1 MIWTFD
7 QEVSN
12 RGPPAGMRRFGNVA
26 FFSRRPKQPRASVAD
41 LAAGNPV
48 WCRDSEIPSLAS
60 RASSELMFRNR
71 RQPRPRLIQRS
82 STRFTPSSCI
92 SGGLG
97 YPLLPE
103 PASTPR

>member
-48 WCRDSEIPSLAS
+48 WCRDSEIRSLAS
-60 RASSELMFRNR
+60 RASSELMFRDR
-71 RQPRPRLIQRS
+71 RELHLRRA
-82 STRFTPSSCI
+82 
-92 SGGLG
+92 LG
-97 YPLLPE
+97 YPLFPE
-103 PASTPR
+103 AASTP

>member
-12 RGPPAGMRRFGNVA
+12 RGPPAD
-26 FFSRRPKQPRASVAD
+26 SRV
-41 LAAGNPV
+41 PV
-48 WCRDSEIPSLAS
+48 SRISLLGTRYGARDSEIPSLAS
-60 RASSELMFRNR
+60 RASSELMFRDR
-71 RQPRPRLIQRS
+71 WQPRPRLIQRS